1 MSKNFFQKLRLNV
14 VLFFNSLFR
23 GMRAADDIIST
34 NSKDGT
40 AGNGTGEERK
50 VENDNVYAALVRGE
64 ITQEVKDL
72 RYETYQ
78 AVKKAD
84 EYKYVGNGVA
94 VKKDKNQIFNKAKTK
109 VFNKEDLSVYMIQI
123 NDLIKASVS
132 ETLSAAQNGKEPE
145 EKHRININRKWFPR
159 FKLENYA
166 TQIVVRTKEEGG
178 YIIDF
183 YVPDAPRDFN
193 PKDIYFDKEMQA
205 LYNQK
210 ARMSDIIDFDNIN
223 FISEKAF
230 PIEDMLE
237 FSFIN
242 MKYREINKFNGSYV
256 LSFDATADKLGDD
269 IAKEMYDAES
279 ERKFNKKEPRKNMK
293 ATPIS
298 EAIENLERLENKKKF
313 DETKSKELLAKIKA
327 NKNKKEESHTE

>member
-193 PKDIYFDKEMQA
+193 PKDIYFDKDFEEIEKKLKNAKPMTKKEFREHDRKVNSLAYRIKQA
-205 LYNQK
+205 E
-210 ARMSDIIDFDNIN
+210 DF
-223 FISEKAF
+223 FKVYERGGF
-230 PIEDMLE
+230 YFMRPGEDEALA
-237 FSFIN
+237 
-242 MKYREINKFNGSYV
+242 KSY
-256 LSFDATADKLGDD
+256 
-269 IAKEMYDAES
+269 
-279 ERKFNKKEPRKNMK
+279 RKFLKRHF
-293 ATPIS
+293 
-298 EAIENLERLENKKKF
+298 RW
-313 DETKSKELLAKIKA
+313 SKE
-327 NKNKKEESHTE
+327 KEAVYKQIIGEE